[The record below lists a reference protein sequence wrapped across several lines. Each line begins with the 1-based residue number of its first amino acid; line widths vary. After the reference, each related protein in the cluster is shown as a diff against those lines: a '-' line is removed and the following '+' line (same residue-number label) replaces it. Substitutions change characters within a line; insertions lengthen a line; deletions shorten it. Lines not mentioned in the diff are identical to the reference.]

1 MKALLNIYPVYVICF
16 LICVNLHAQLV
27 HPDYQLNVFKSG
39 FSQPLGLDHAGDGS
53 QRIFV
58 VEKGGKIKIIADG
71 TILATPFLDISAK
84 ISTGGE
90 QGLLGLAF
98 HPNFKQNGYFFVH
111 YTNTSGDSQISRFS
125 KSSANPNLA
134 DPNSE
139 FSILTQDQP
148 FSNHNAGAIRFGPD
162 GYLYIGFGDGG
173 SGGDPGNRAQNKK
186 LLLGKM
192 LRIDIDGG
200 SPYSIPADNPFVS
213 DTSTLDEIWAIG
225 LRNPWQF
232 SFDRLTGDLWI
243 GDVGQDA
250 REEINYQSASSS
262 GGQNYGWRCYEGDI
276 TYNTTNCGPMGNYT
290 FPVFA
295 EKHRTTGPNS
305 LAGGFVYRGG
315 NKCFQGVYFCAE
327 TRADTF
333 YTIIPTLSGWSVDR
347 KLFPGI
353 NNVAAFG
360 EDEAGDLYAVS
371 LNGTIYKIVGDD
383 QTISGTPISP
393 GIYSIKGNI
402 LSNGNIQSGSV
413 EFIAAENVYLNP
425 VFEVFPGATFLVNLG
440 CGN

>member
-1 MKALLNIYPVYVICF
+1 MKKLKQLFTVLF
-16 LICVNLHAQLV
+16 LFAIFSNSYSQPYQLV
-27 HPDYQLNVFKSG
+27 NAFPNAS
-39 FSQPLGLDHAGDGS
+39 FSAPLYVTHSNDGTD
-53 QRIFV
+53 RVFV
-58 VEKGGKIKIIADG
+58 VEKGGRVKVLPNDS
-71 TILATPFLDISAK
+71 TTSNVNVFLDISNL
-84 ISTGGE
+84 IGTGSE
-90 QGLLGLAF
+90 KGLLGLAF
-98 HPNFKQNGYFFVH
+98 HPDYANNGYFYVDYTRLSDGATTIARFNRSASDPNKADSLSQLVLMTIPQP
-111 YTNTSGDSQISRFS
+111 YTN
-125 KSSANPNLA
+125 
-134 DPNSE
+134 
-139 FSILTQDQP
+139 
-148 FSNHNAGAIRFGPD
+148 HNGGIVFFGLD
-162 GYLYIGFGDGG
+162 GYLYIGMGDGG
-173 SGGDPGNRAQNKK
+173 SGGDPGNRAQTLTEK
-186 LLLGKM
+186 LGKV
-192 LRIDIDGG
+192 LRINVDSTSGG
-200 SPYSIPADNPFVS
+200 NNYAIPPTNPFAQGGGAP
-213 DTSTLDEIWAIG
+213 EIFTIG
-225 LRNPWQF
+225 MRNPWRISQ
-232 SFDRLTGDLWI
+232 DPVTGLI
-243 GDVGQDA
+243 YCADVGQDA
-250 REEINYQSASSS
+250 WEEIDILEV
-262 GGQNYGWRCYEGDI
+262 GKNYGWRCYEGDI